1 MNGNRRE
8 KQTVIPNQKGVAR
21 QWGSSRSSRLRRLF
35 LEGFL
40 AMDLEERARRG
51 HEERARRG
59 HQVDLISCLQ
69 YGDKGWI
76 LSYEDIRMALS
87 QESRKHARKAV
98 KELETLRNHLAHTQ
112 EIIAVGWQRIV
123 VACDRFEESLET
135 IANRLT
141 LLQQSA
147 AQD

>member
-1 MNGNRRE
+1 MR
-8 KQTVIPNQKGVAR
+8 
-21 QWGSSRSSRLRRLF
+21 WGSGQSSRLRRLF

-51 HEERARRG
+51 H
-59 HQVDLISCLQ
+59 QVNLINCLQ

-76 LSYEDIRMALS
+76 LSYDDDIRKALG
-87 QESRKHARKAV
+87 QESRKHTRKAV

-112 EIIAVGWQRIV
+112 EIIPVGWQRIV

>member
-1 MNGNRRE
+1 
-8 KQTVIPNQKGVAR
+8 
-21 QWGSSRSSRLRRLF
+21 
-35 LEGFL
+35 
-40 AMDLEERARRG
+40 MDL
-51 HEERARRG
+51 EERARRG

-76 LSYEDIRMALS
+76 LSYENIRMALS